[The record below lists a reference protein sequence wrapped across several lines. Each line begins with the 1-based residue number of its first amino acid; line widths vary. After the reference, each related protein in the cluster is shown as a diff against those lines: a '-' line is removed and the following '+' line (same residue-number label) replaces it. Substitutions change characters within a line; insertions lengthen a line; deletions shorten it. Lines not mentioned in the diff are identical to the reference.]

1 LPSRLIAVGVMS
13 AALFSSCG
21 NQVDSSIGAVTTGGD
36 IHKGAAAITRYG
48 CGSCHTIPGISG
60 ANGRV
65 GSPLTGMADREYIA
79 GVIRNTPDGM
89 VRWIQNPHVIDEKT
103 AMPDLGVTH
112 QDAADIAA
120 YIYTL
125 K

>member
-1 LPSRLIAVGVMS
+1 MRGRLIGLMTAC
-13 AALFSSCG
+13 AALLASSG
-21 NQVDSSIGAVTTGGD
+21 NYPERAGAVSSGGD

-60 ANGRV
+60 AYGRV
-65 GSPLTGMADREYIA
+65 GSPLTGMADRQYIA
-79 GVIRNTPDGM
+79 GVVQNTPDGM
-89 VRWIQNPHVIDEKT
+89 VRWIQDPHAIDEKT
-103 AMPDLGVTH
+103 AMPNLGVTR
-112 QDAADIAA
+112 QDAIDIAA

>member
-1 LPSRLIAVGVMS
+1 MRSRLIAPDDRFSPRCSQV
-13 AALFSSCG
+13 AAITRS
-21 NQVDSSIGAVTTGGD
+21 DAGAVSSGGD

-60 ANGRV
+60 AYGRV
-65 GSPLTGMADREYIA
+65 GSPLTGMADRQYIA
-79 GVIRNTPDGM
+79 GVVQNTPDGM
-89 VRWIQNPHVIDEKT
+89 VRWIQDPHAIDEKT
-103 AMPDLGVTH
+103 AMPNLGVTR
-112 QDAADIAA
+112 QDAIDIAA

>member
-1 LPSRLIAVGVMS
+1 MRGSRIALTTVC
-13 AALFSSCG
+13 AALLVSCG
-21 NQVDSSIGAVTTGGD
+21 NYPERVGAVSSGGD

-60 ANGRV
+60 AYGRV
-65 GSPLTGMADREYIA
+65 GSPLTGIADRQYIA
-79 GVIRNTPDGM
+79 GVLQNTPDGM
-89 VRWIQNPHVIDEKT
+89 VRWIQDPHAIDEKT
-103 AMPDLGVTH
+103 AMPNLGVTR
-112 QDAADIAA
+112 QDAIDIAA

>member
-1 LPSRLIAVGVMS
+1 MRSSRIALAIILATMCW
-13 AALFSSCG
+13 SCG
-21 NQVDSSIGAVTTGGD
+21 NHLERTGAVSSGGD
-36 IHKGAAAITRYG
+36 VYKGAAAITRYG

-60 ANGRV
+60 AFGRV

-79 GVIRNTPDGM
+79 GVVRNTPDGM
-89 VRWIQNPHVIDEKT
+89 VRWIQDPHAINEKT
-103 AMPDLGVTH
+103 AMPNVGVTK
-112 QDAADIAA
+112 QDAIDIAA

>member
-1 LPSRLIAVGVMS
+1 VRSSLLVLGAIAV
-13 AALFSSCG
+13 ALLASCG
-21 NQVDSSIGAVTTGGD
+21 NQLDRIGAVTTGGD
-36 IHKGAAAITRYG
+36 IHKGATAITRYG

-60 ANGRV
+60 AYGRV
-65 GSPLTGMADREYIA
+65 GSPLTGIADREYIA

-89 VRWIQNPHVIDEKT
+89 VRWIENPHAIDEKT
-103 AMPDLGVTH
+103 AMPNLGVTH
-112 QDAADIAA
+112 QDALDIAA

>member
-1 LPSRLIAVGVMS
+1 MTAC
-13 AALFSSCG
+13 AALLASCG
-21 NQVDSSIGAVTTGGD
+21 NYPERAGAVSSGGD

-60 ANGRV
+60 AYGRM
-65 GSPLTGMADREYIA
+65 GSPLTGMADRQYIA
-79 GVIRNTPDGM
+79 GVVQNTPDGM
-89 VRWIQNPHVIDEKT
+89 VRWIQDPHAIDEKT
-103 AMPDLGVTH
+103 AMPNLGVTR
-112 QDAADIAA
+112 QDAIDIAA